1 MLKIIPSTLSYF
13 QTYRNLTLWNNWD
26 AYLQLAPWLVKNL
39 WLMLQWKPVENWKF
53 ILQK

>member
-1 MLKIIPSTLSYF
+1 MLKIIPSALSYF

-26 AYLQLAPWLVKNL
+26 AYLQLAPCWSKTYDL
-39 WLMLQWKPVENWKF
+39 LQWKPVENWKF